1 MNPVKYDYKFN
12 KGESLVST
20 IMMKLPKLVG
30 LTIPCNYS
38 KCSRP
43 DVFPVDGDKLFAVA
57 IENFKVMQVRVPC

>member
-1 MNPVKYDYKFN
+1 MNSAKYDYKFN
-12 KGESLVST
+12 EGKSLVS

-43 DVFPVDGDKLFAVA
+43 EVFPVDGDKLFAVA
-57 IENFKVMQVRVPC
+57 IENVKVMQVRVPC

>member
-1 MNPVKYDYKFN
+1 MNPAKYDYKFN
-12 KGESLVST
+12 EGKSLVS

-43 DVFPVDGDKLFAVA
+43 EVFPVDGDKLFAVA
-57 IENFKVMQVRVPC
+57 IENVKVMQVRVPC

>member
-1 MNPVKYDYKFN
+1 MNPAKYDYKFN
-12 KGESLVST
+12 EGESLVS

-43 DVFPVDGDKLFAVA
+43 EVFPVDGDKLFAVA
-57 IENFKVMQVRVPC
+57 IENVKVMQVLVPC